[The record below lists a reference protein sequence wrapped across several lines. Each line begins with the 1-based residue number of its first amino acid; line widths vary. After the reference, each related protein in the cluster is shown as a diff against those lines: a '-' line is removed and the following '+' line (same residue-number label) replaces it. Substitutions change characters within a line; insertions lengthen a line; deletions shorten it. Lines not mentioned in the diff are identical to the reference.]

1 MARGPK
7 EKPCSS
13 LSKQCKSTTK
23 RNKDA
28 SKRAPSKAAGRTG
41 DKTATDIKS
50 LARGYAAAAIKE
62 LARLSV
68 EAQSESARVSAID
81 KILDRAYG
89 PIRTIAGNKEKPM
102 EIVVGV
108 SASLDA
114 KLDRIAHG
122 IAAGSAQS

>member
-7 EKPCSS
+7 EMPCSS

-28 SKRAPSKAAGRTG
+28 SKRAKAAGKTG

-122 IAAGSAQS
+122 IAAGSPES